1 MDTSVEATALKSD
14 SDGSVHL
21 LTAVSSSA
29 EERRSSDAEFT
40 FTDVKL
46 PENGEVMSESI
57 SDSFAMGGNKD
68 SNFYTKNNVPG
79 LSLVMS
85 ENNPVKSVEDKI
97 IADCH
102 DMDSDNSHVHLHHIS
117 GTNVDTAG
125 ATDDDGEISDSRSQT
140 PLQDEVE
147 PEITALNQNQAG
159 GTSDT
164 KLDPSVVMNRIRS
177 DDYSMKT
184 RTESTP
190 ALQKCG
196 EENGEVSDDGDDD
209 DDNDEG
215 MTDSKGHTDSV
226 NQQLPVDLKPLEEEK
241 VVTQLE
247 KQKVCLDC
255 DQCVFLNFFLC

>member
-164 KLDPSVVMNRIRS
+164 KLDPSVVMNRS

-209 DDNDEG
+209 DDDDEG

-255 DQCVFLNFFLC
+255 DQCVYLNFFLY